1 MGNFK
6 HEKIDLGYDDLTAET
21 LPSGRTYAAP
31 NGCNYPSI
39 TTVLSILSR
48 EAIQAWRA
56 RVGPEEA
63 NKISRVASG
72 RGTAVHDLLE
82 RYVNN
87 DPDFAKGVM
96 PHVMQSFHDV
106 KEQLD
111 TRLTTVY
118 SQEAPLYSE
127 HLGLAGRVDCVGVWD
142 GKNSIVDYKTSRKLK
157 KKEWISGYFMQCAAY
172 AIMWEERTGMP
183 ITQLVILIAVDDEK
197 PQVFIEHRDN
207 WVKPLLDVIEQYT
220 TEQKRKQIFGN

>member
-1 MGNFK
+1 
-6 HEKIDLGYDDLTAET
+6 
-21 LPSGRTYAAP
+21 
-31 NGCNYPSI
+31 
-39 TTVLSILSR
+39 
-48 EAIQAWRA
+48 
-56 RVGPEEA
+56 
-63 NKISRVASG
+63 
-72 RGTAVHDLLE
+72 
-82 RYVNN
+82 
-87 DPDFAKGVM
+87 
-96 PHVMQSFHDV
+96 VMQSFHDV

-142 GKNSIVDYKTSRKLK
+142 GKNSIIDYKTSRKLK

-183 ITQLVILIAVDDEK
+183 ITQLVVLIAVDDNE

-207 WVKPLLDVIEQYT
+207 WVQPLLDVIEQYT
-220 TEQKRKQIFGN
+220 TEQKRKHIFGN

>member
-1 MGNFK
+1 
-6 HEKIDLGYDDLTAET
+6 
-21 LPSGRTYAAP
+21 
-31 NGCNYPSI
+31 
-39 TTVLSILSR
+39 
-48 EAIQAWRA
+48 
-56 RVGPEEA
+56 
-63 NKISRVASG
+63 
-72 RGTAVHDLLE
+72 
-82 RYVNN
+82 
-87 DPDFAKGVM
+87 
-96 PHVMQSFHDV
+96 VMQSFHDV

-142 GKNSIVDYKTSRKLK
+142 GKNSIIDYKTSRKLK

-183 ITQLVILIAVDDEK
+183 ITQLVVLIAVDDNE

-207 WVKPLLDVIEQYT
+207 WVQPLLDVIEQYT
-220 TEQKRKQIFGN
+220 LEQKRKNIFGN